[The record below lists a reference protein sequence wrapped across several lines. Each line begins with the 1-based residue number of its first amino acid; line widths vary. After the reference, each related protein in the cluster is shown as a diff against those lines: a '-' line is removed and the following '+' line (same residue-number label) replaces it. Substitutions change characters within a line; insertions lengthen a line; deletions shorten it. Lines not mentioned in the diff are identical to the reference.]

1 MKPFFCYFLCCAHL
15 AFAQPAPRAGADYA
29 VFFYVT
35 DFQPGIDDIAF
46 TKGEAEELA
55 GVLTDAQLNY
65 FNSWLSYDDLAYRL
79 HKLKSP
85 EPEDGSFVGHKA
97 GGDFVFVRK
106 NACATAPAPDRDGD
120 QVPDTADK
128 CPDTWG
134 SGPDGCLVTIPKT
147 DDGAADLAAWRSAK
161 AANTQTA
168 YEGYLRQYPE
178 GEFKDN
184 ANAVLRRIEAEELAR
199 RDDDAWEIAT
209 EKNTPEGYQK
219 YLRDRPNG
227 RHAAEAKEKAV
238 TPEKIPD
245 DGLVFIRGGT
255 FTMGCTSEQQDCSSD
270 EKPAHQVTLSDFYLG
285 KYEVTQKLWRDI
297 MGNDP
302 SNFKNCD
309 QCPVEQVSWED
320 VQAFLQKL
328 NTKYPGRNYRLPTEA
343 EWEYAAREGGKA
355 VLFGNGK
362 NIADPKEMNFYSQE
376 SAKKP
381 YSVAGNYRGKTTPV
395 GSFAPSVLGLY
406 DTAGN
411 VREWCSDWYGSDYYS
426 SSPSSNPQGA
436 AFGSF
441 RVMRGGSWHDSPQ
454 SCRVANRS
462 SDAPGYRYSV
472 IGFRL
477 ARTQ

>member
-1 MKPFFCYFLCCAHL
+1 
-15 AFAQPAPRAGADYA
+15 
-29 VFFYVT
+29 
-35 DFQPGIDDIAF
+35 
-46 TKGEAEELA
+46 
-55 GVLTDAQLNY
+55 
-65 FNSWLSYDDLAYRL
+65 
-79 HKLKSP
+79 
-85 EPEDGSFVGHKA
+85 
-97 GGDFVFVRK
+97 
-106 NACATAPAPDRDGD
+106 
-120 QVPDTADK
+120 
-128 CPDTWG
+128 
-134 SGPDGCLVTIPKT
+134 
-147 DDGAADLAAWRSAK
+147 
-161 AANTQTA
+161 
-168 YEGYLRQYPE
+168 
-178 GEFKDN
+178 
-184 ANAVLRRIEAEELAR
+184 
-199 RDDDAWEIAT
+199 
-209 EKNTPEGYQK
+209 
-219 YLRDRPNG
+219 
-227 RHAAEAKEKAV
+227 
-238 TPEKIPD
+238 
-245 DGLVFIRGGT
+245 
-255 FTMGCTSEQQDCSSD
+255 MGCTSEQQDCSSD

-406 DTAGN
+406 DMAGN

-436 AFGSF
+436 AFGSG
-441 RVMRGGSWHDSPQ
+441 RVVRGGSWGSYPQ
-454 SCRVANRS
+454 NCRVADRNNDTPGNRS
-462 SDAPGYRYSV
+462 NGGV
-472 IGFRL
+472 GFRL